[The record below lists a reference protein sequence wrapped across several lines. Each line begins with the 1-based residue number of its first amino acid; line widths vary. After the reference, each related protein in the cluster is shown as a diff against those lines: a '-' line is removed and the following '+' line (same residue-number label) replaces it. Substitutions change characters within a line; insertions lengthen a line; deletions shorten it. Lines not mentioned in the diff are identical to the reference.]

1 MRIQRKRVLLENSGG
16 PVGLLGPNQSVKC
29 ETSDSLLLLIDTST
43 ATQTISLSIAPNSQ
57 AFASLLRTKSFSPAS
72 YCSSFSRSPCL
83 QSILKLLHPFSQ
95 PVSLSS
101 LLFKRFPHLL
111 LQLRHEIPGPLW
123 ANVDAL
129 GQYGTQVRRKT

>member
-1 MRIQRKRVLLENSGG
+1 MPECESKGKRVLRENSGG
-16 PVGLLGPNQSVKC
+16 QVGLLGPDRSAGC
-29 ETSDSLLLLIDTST
+29 ETPHSLLLLIDTST

-95 PVSLSS
+95 PVYLSS
-101 LLFKRFPHLL
+101 LLFKRFPGK
-111 LQLRHEIPGPLW
+111 RG
-123 ANVDAL
+123 
-129 GQYGTQVRRKT
+129 